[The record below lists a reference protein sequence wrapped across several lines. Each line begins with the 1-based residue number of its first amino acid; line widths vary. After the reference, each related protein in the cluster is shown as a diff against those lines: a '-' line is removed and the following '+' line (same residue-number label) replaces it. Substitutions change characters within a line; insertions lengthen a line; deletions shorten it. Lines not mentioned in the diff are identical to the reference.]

1 MSRKAKILTVKA
13 IDAAI
18 STIKK
23 AERDSL
29 ELGDGHAPGLILT
42 LRRGAQGLGVP
53 QAENKKLSRL

>member
-18 STIKK
+18 SPIKK

-42 LRRGAQGLGVP
+42 LRRGAQG
-53 QAENKKLSRL
+53 R